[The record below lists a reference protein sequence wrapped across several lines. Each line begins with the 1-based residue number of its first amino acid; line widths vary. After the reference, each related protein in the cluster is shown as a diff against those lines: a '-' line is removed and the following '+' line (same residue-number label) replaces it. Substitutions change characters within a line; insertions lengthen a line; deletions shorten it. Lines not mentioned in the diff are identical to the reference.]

1 MRIAEY
7 FPERKV
13 EFLFFSVLFGKVP
26 YSCRIYST
34 QWMDNV
40 RNGKNDPERWK
51 IVASVGRRY
60 LDEGNVS
67 ASEYPIGSIRIIIEW
82 IGWKREGGRGYVEVN
97 VIRNVKQ
104 S

>member
-1 MRIAEY
+1 MSNI
-7 FPERKV
+7 FH
-13 EFLFFSVLFGKVP
+13 
-26 YSCRIYST
+26 T
-34 QWMDNV
+34 MDGQ
-40 RNGKNDPERWK
+40 RSEWKKRSRWK

-82 IGWKREGGRGYVEVN
+82 IGWKREGERGYVEVN

>member
-1 MRIAEY
+1 MSNIFR
-7 FPERKV
+7 
-13 EFLFFSVLFGKVP
+13 
-26 YSCRIYST
+26 T
-34 QWMDNV
+34 MDG
-40 RNGKNDPERWK
+40 RRSEWKKRSRWK